1 MSAPSRARTVID
13 CTLRLFTCWPPSTRL
28 RAVVIG
34 ISTRS
39 SWSWPIMLWPLRSST
54 PITWCGTRRMRTV
67 SPTGSASPN
76 SDFATVWPSST
87 TFAAESTCDWSNG
100 LPDATSHCRA
110 SRNSGVVPWICVA
123 QLLLPNTTCPLP
135 RSDGRGGLHALHLAL
150 HRIGVVLGDRQLRA
164 RALARAA
171 HREVAGQDDDEVGAQ
186 ALDLVLDARLRA
198 GADGDHRDHR
208 AHADDD
214 AEHRQRG
221 AQLVD
226 AQRGQRDAQRG
237 EEVHA
242 CRKVGSDTTFSA
254 TRSPGVADAS
264 GIRPHFAA
272 RGERGVGVRGRV
284 ARVGDD
290 LPVAE
295 RDQPRRERRDVLL
308 VRDDDDRDAGAV
320 ELLQQRHHLEAR
332 RGIERAGGL
341 VGEDELGIV
350 DQRARDGDAL
360 LLAAGKLRGMM
371 IRARAKPDLLQL
383 LHRAR
388 TTLRRRDAA
397 VEQRQLD
404 VFQRRRARAAG

>member
-1 MSAPSRARTVID
+1 MGLVE
-13 CTLRLFTCWPPSTRL
+13 RL
-28 RAVVIG
+28 AG
-34 ISTRS
+34 
-39 SWSWPIMLWPLRSST
+39 
-54 PITWCGTRRMRTV
+54 
-67 SPTGSASPN
+67 
-76 SDFATVWPSST
+76 
-87 TFAAESTCDWSNG
+87 CD
-100 LPDATSHCRA
+100 L
-110 SRNSGVVPWICVA
+110 
-123 QLLLPNTTCPLP
+123 PLP
-135 RSDGRGGLHALHLAL
+135 RLEELGRRAHDLRRPVAVAEHDLPAAAQRGRGGLHALHLAL
-150 HRIGVVLGDRQLRA
+150 HRIGVVLGDRQLRT

-171 HREVAGQDDDEVGAQ
+171 HREVAGQHDDEVGAQ

-226 AQRGQRDAQRG
+226 AQGGQRDAQRG

-254 TRSPGVADAS
+254 TRSPGVAEA
-264 GIRPHFAA
+264 
-272 RGERGVGVRGRV
+272 RV
-284 ARVGDD
+284 ASDPTLRRAASAALASAGALRVSETIF
-290 LPVAE
+290 PSRNAM
-295 RDQPRRERRDVLL
+295 QPRRERRDVLL
-308 VRDDDDRDAGAV
+308 VRDDDDGDAGAV

-332 RGIERAGGL
+332 RRIEGARGL
-341 VGEDELGIV
+341 VGEDQLGIV

-360 LLAAGKLRGMM
+360 LLASGKLRGTM

-383 LHRAR
+383 LHRAG

-404 VFQRRRARAAG
+404 VFQRRRARQQVELLEHESDRAVADAGQLVGGEPGDVLAVEPVGARRRHVEAADHVHERRLARARRAHDRDELAFARWWPTRRPAHARRSRRGDTPW